1 MGKLV
6 PRAEVE
12 RRLAAFQAALRADGL
27 VGALLVQLSD
37 LYYFTGTTQNAHLV
51 VPAQGTPALL
61 VRKTLERARA
71 ESPLEHIEPLVSLR
85 ELPAALAERGL
96 PEGTLGLEL
105 DVLPAARYLDYA
117 VRLPTY
123 ELADCSAIVRRLRSV
138 KSGWELERIR
148 EAGRML
154 AGVGG
159 CVADALHEGMAEIEL
174 AAEIEAWLRRQGH
187 QGVLRMRAFNG
198 EIHYGTIAAGAAAA
212 EPGGTDTPL
221 VGAGP
226 NPYVGKG
233 ASDRPI
239 RRGEPVIVDLV
250 GSSRGYMCDQTRT
263 FSLGPVSGELRDAYE
278 HALVLMHEVAGAARP
293 GVTGAALYDLAL
305 DLAGDRR
312 WRLRERHADLL
323 RRPRLRSRDRR
334 ASVPRAR
341 RRRAARARNGVRS
354 RAEVRLRGPRRS
366 RCRELVRGDR
376 RRSRGADDGT
386 GEADRA
392 LGNAP
397 GLAARRM
404 ELTQGAVTTIDV
416 T

>member
-154 AGVGG
+154 AGIGG

-278 HALVLMHEVAGAARP
+278 HALVLMREVAGAARP

-312 WRLRERHADLL
+312 GDF
-323 RRPRLRSRDRR
+323 
-334 ASVPRAR
+334 ASATRISFVGHGFGLEIDEPPFLA
-341 RRRAARARNGVRS
+341 
-354 RAEVRLRGPRRS
+354 
-366 RCRELVRGDR
+366 
-376 RRSRGADDGT
+376 RGADVPLEPGMVF
-386 GEADRA
+386 A
-392 LGNAP
+392 LEP
-397 GLAARRM
+397 KFVYEGL
-404 ELTQGAVTTIDV
+404 GAVGVENSYAVTEDGVEVLTTAPEELIEL
-416 T
+416 